1 MIMQNPLLVIIDVQ
15 EKLFPVIH
23 ERNVLEKQLSI
34 LVQGFQ
40 LFEQPIIYTEQTPD
54 KLGPTIKPL
63 SQFLLKH
70 SCIEKTTFSCMDDDT
85 FRLTLGEIDFD
96 SLILAG
102 IETHICIYQTA
113 NDLVRN
119 GYDVE
124 VVADAVSSRYDI
136 NKNVGLERIRDV
148 GAKLTT
154 VELLL
159 FYLQKKA
166 VGNRF
171 KKLIKL
177 VK

>member
-1 MIMQNPLLVIIDVQ
+1 
-15 EKLFPVIH
+15 
-23 ERNVLEKQLSI
+23 
-34 LVQGFQ
+34 
-40 LFEQPIIYTEQTPD
+40 
-54 KLGPTIKPL
+54 
-63 SQFLLKH
+63 
-70 SCIEKTTFSCMDDDT
+70 MDDDT

-96 SLILAG
+96 TLILAG

-159 FYLQKKA
+159 FYLQKQA
-166 VGNRF
+166 VGSRF